1 MSNRHQPRL
10 PPAQAPNGDLADG
23 DLELVSE
30 EIPELS
36 DGQALVRTQLLSLD
50 PTNRIWMSD
59 IRGYMP
65 PVPIDAVMRGIG
77 VGEVIESRRDDM
89 PVGATVSGFVGWQEL
104 VLADDSLLEAP
115 LSGPARPAAG
125 AALGLPRRP
134 RPHRDHRLHRDRQR
148 RPQGG
153 RDDRDLGGL
162 RRRRLDRRPDRRRG
176 GARVVGIAGGPEKC
190 AHAVEKL
197 GYDVCV
203 DHRADDW
210 REQLDAATP
219 DGIDVDFENVG
230 GPIMDHIL
238 GRLNIGARVSLCGMI
253 AEYNTY
259 NEGGEHS
266 GGLTNI
272 GQLIMQRATIQ
283 GFLVLDYADRFEE
296 AINHLAGM
304 LGAGKLQLRRDDRR
318 GRHRGRPPR
327 PRPALL
333 RREHGQAPGPRQ
345 RLSRGALAESAL
357 TRVIDGFAR
366 TRRSGESSGR
376 QARQA
381 QGDAELELALGHGVA
396 EQLLGAVDAV
406 GDGVGVDAEAARGA
420 RRSWRPRRGRRARV
434 EARRTVASSPA
445 ASGPSSRAAKR
456 RADSTSS
463 TISASSA
470 SSGRRRGRRRASPRS
485 WTTRRAAAPRGG

>member
-1 MSNRHQPRL
+1 MSDRANHAFRL
-10 PPAQAPNGDLADG
+10 RKRPDGELADG
-23 DLELVSE
+23 DLELVE
-30 EIPELS
+30 EQIPELS

-65 PVPIDAVMRGIG
+65 PVPIDAVMRGLG
-77 VGEVIESRRDDM
+77 VGAVIESRRDDM

-115 LSGPARPAAG
+115 LSVLPDPLPAPLSAFLG
-125 AALGLPRRP
+125 ALGHTGITAYIGIDNAELKEGETIVISAACGAVGGVAGQIA
-134 RPHRDHRLHRDRQR
+134 RDR
-148 RPQGG
+148 
-153 RDDRDLGGL
+153 
-162 RRRRLDRRPDRRRG
+162 

-190 AHAVEKL
+190 AHAVAKL

-238 GRLNIGARVSLCGMI
+238 GRLEIGARVSLCGMI

-283 GFLVLDYADRFEE
+283 GFLVLDYAARFEE
-296 AINHLAGM
+296 AIDHLAGM
-304 LGAGKLQLRRDDRR
+304 LGAGNLHYDETIVVGGIAKA
-318 GRHRGRPPR
+318 PE
-327 PRPALL
+327 AL
-333 RREHGQAPGPRQ
+333 
-345 RLSRGALAESAL
+345 
-357 TRVIDGFAR
+357 
-366 TRRSGESSGR
+366 
-376 QARQA
+376 
-381 QGDAELELALGHGVA
+381 
-396 EQLLGAVDAV
+396 EQLFSGQNLGKLLV
-406 GDGVGVDAEAARGA
+406 
-420 RRSWRPRRGRRARV
+420 RV
-434 EARRTVASSPA
+434 S
-445 ASGPSSRAAKR
+445 
-456 RADSTSS
+456 D
-463 TISASSA
+463 
-470 SSGRRRGRRRASPRS
+470 
-485 WTTRRAAAPRGG
+485 

>member
-1 MSNRHQPRL
+1 MSESHTNHALRL
-10 PPAQAPNGDLADG
+10 RKRPNGDLADG

-65 PVPIDAVMRGIG
+65 PVPIDAVMRGLG
-77 VGEVIESRRDDM
+77 VGEVIESKREDM
-89 PVGATVSGFVGWQEL
+89 PVGATVSGFTGWQEL

-115 LSGPARPAAG
+115 LSVLPDPLPAPLSAFLG
-125 AALGLPRRP
+125 ALG
-134 RPHRDHRLHRDRQR
+134 HTGITAYIGIDNA
-148 RPQGG
+148 
-153 RDDRDLGGL
+153 DLEEGETIVISAACGAV
-162 RRRRLDRRPDRRRG
+162 G
-176 GARVVGIAGGPEKC
+176 SIAGQIAAEKGARVVGIAGGPEKC
-190 AHAVEKL
+190 AHAVAKL

-253 AEYNTY
+253 AEYNSY
-259 NEGGEHS
+259 NLGGEHS

-304 LGAGKLQLRRDDRR
+304 LGAGKLNYDETIVD
-318 GRHRGRPPR
+318 GGIE
-327 PRPALL
+327 A
-333 RREHGQAPGPRQ
+333 APH
-345 RLSRGALAESAL
+345 ALAQLFSGANMGKL
-357 TRVIDGFAR
+357 LVRV
-366 TRRSGESSGR
+366 SE
-376 QARQA
+376 
-381 QGDAELELALGHGVA
+381 
-396 EQLLGAVDAV
+396 
-406 GDGVGVDAEAARGA
+406 
-420 RRSWRPRRGRRARV
+420 
-434 EARRTVASSPA
+434 
-445 ASGPSSRAAKR
+445 
-456 RADSTSS
+456 
-463 TISASSA
+463 
-470 SSGRRRGRRRASPRS
+470 
-485 WTTRRAAAPRGG
+485 